1 MSDIEE
7 VNEEKKSNDFKI
19 NSNSWGV
26 SPSTP
31 LHFSHKINNIEHF
44 LRTSWTKKES
54 FLNSQSS

>member
-19 NSNSWGV
+19 DSNSWGV

-31 LHFSHKINNIEHF
+31 PHFSHK
-44 LRTSWTKKES
+44 
-54 FLNSQSS
+54 